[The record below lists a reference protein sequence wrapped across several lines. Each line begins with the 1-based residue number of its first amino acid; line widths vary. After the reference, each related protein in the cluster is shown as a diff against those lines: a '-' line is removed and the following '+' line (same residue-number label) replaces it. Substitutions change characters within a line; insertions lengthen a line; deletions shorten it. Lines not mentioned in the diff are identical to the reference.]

1 MKHFDIII
9 VGGGAVGSSI
19 AWRLSRYD
27 ISVAVLEK
35 EVDVAIG
42 TSGRNSAVV
51 HAGFNNRPGSLMAKL
66 CVQGNEEFEEL
77 AKLLDVP
84 YKKTGKL
91 VVGYNEEDKE
101 ALLKLIAQGEKNGC
115 KGLEL
120 IGEEK
125 IRALEPNVPAKWAM
139 SSPNTAIINPFLYN
153 IHLAEAAVKNGVE
166 YLLCHKVTAISR
178 EEEKFILQAGGEEIS
193 CNILINSA
201 GLFADKVS
209 AMAGDDRYTIYPCR
223 GEYYLMDKLPA
234 GTLQMPI
241 YPVPRPG
248 VGGLGV
254 HLTPTMD
261 GNMLIGPS
269 AEYVDGHEDLATTQK
284 TLNQLEREA
293 KELYEGLNMRNVI
306 GTYAGMRAKLVA
318 KGQANYGDFVIEHS
332 PNVKNLIQ
340 LIGIESPGLT
350 ASMPIAKMVE
360 GMVLELVQPAEK
372 QDWDGSYKAIPC
384 FVEMSPEEQ
393 AAMIA
398 ENPEY
403 GDVVCRCETVT
414 KAEIRAAFENPLG
427 ARSLISIKNR
437 VRATMGRC
445 NGGYCFSRMVNM
457 LKDEYG
463 IPVEEISYKRENDH
477 PFVGSVK

>member
-9 VGGGAVGSSI
+9 VGGGSVGSSI
-19 AWRLSRYD
+19 AWRLSRYNL
-27 ISVAVLEK
+27 SVAVVDK

-42 TSGRNSAVV
+42 TTGRNSAVV

-77 AKLLDVP
+77 AKLLGVP

-91 VVGYNEEDKE
+91 VVGYNDDDKE
-101 ALLKLIAQGEKNGC
+101 ALLKLIAQGESNGC
-115 KGLEL
+115 KGLHL
-120 IGEEK
+120 IGEEE

-153 IHLAEAAVKNGVE
+153 IHLAESAVKNGVE
-166 YLLCHKVTAISR
+166 YLLCHKVTAISNDG
-178 EEEKFILQAGGEEIS
+178 EKFVLTAGGEEIS
-193 CNILINSA
+193 CSILINSA
-201 GLFADKVS
+201 GLFADKIS

-223 GEYYLMDKLPA
+223 GEYYLMDKLPE
-234 GTLQMPI
+234 GTLRMPI

-269 AEYVDGHEDLATTQK
+269 AEYVEGHEDLATTQK
-284 TLNQLEREA
+284 TLDQLEREA
-293 KELYEGLNMRNVI
+293 KELYEGINMRNVI

-332 PNVKNLIQ
+332 PAVKNLIQ

-360 GMVLELVQPAEK
+360 KMVLELVQPAEK
-372 QDWDGSYKAIPC
+372 QDWDGSYKGIPC

>member
-201 GLFADKVS
+201 GLFADKIS

>member
-1 MKHFDIII
+1 MKHFDVII

-19 AWRLSRYD
+19 AWRLSRYNL
-27 ISVAVLEK
+27 SVALVDK

-84 YKKTGKL
+84 YKKTGKML
-91 VVGYNEEDKE
+91 VGYNEEDKQ
-101 ALLKLIAQGEKNGC
+101 ALLKLIAQGEANGC
-115 KGLEL
+115 KGLRL
-120 IGEEK
+120 IEEDE
-125 IRALEPNVPAKWAM
+125 IRALDPNVPAKWAM
-139 SSPNTAIINPFLYN
+139 LSPNTAIISPFLYN
-153 IHLAEAAVKNGVE
+153 IHMAEAAVKNGVTF
-166 YLLCHKVTAISR
+166 LPCHEVTAIR
-178 EEEKFILQAGGEEIS
+178 KDEKIFVLDAGNEQLS
-193 CNILINSA
+193 CDILINSA

-209 AMAGDDRYTIYPCR
+209 AMAGDDRYKIYPCR
-223 GEYYLMDKLPA
+223 GEYYLMDKMPEGLLP
-234 GTLQMPI
+234 MPI

-254 HLTPTMD
+254 HLTPTID
-261 GNMLIGPS
+261 GNMIIGPS
-269 AEYVDGHEDLATTQK
+269 AEYVEGHEDLGTTQK

-293 KELYEGLNMRNVI
+293 KELYSVLNMRTVI

-332 PNVKNLIQ
+332 PKVQNLIQ

-360 GMVLELVQPAEK
+360 GLVLELISPAEK
-372 QDWDGSYKAIPC
+372 ENWDGSYKGIPC
-384 FVEMSPEEQ
+384 FAELSQEEQ
-393 AAMIA
+393 ARLIA

-427 ARSLISIKNR
+427 ARSLVSIKNR

-445 NGGYCFSRMVNM
+445 NGGYCFTRMVNM

-463 IPVEEISYKRENDH
+463 IPVEDISYKRENDH